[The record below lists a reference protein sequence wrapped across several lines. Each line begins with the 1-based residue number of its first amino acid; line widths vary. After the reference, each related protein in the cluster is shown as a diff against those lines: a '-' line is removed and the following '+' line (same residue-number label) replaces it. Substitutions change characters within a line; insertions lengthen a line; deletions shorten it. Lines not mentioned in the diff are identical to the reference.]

1 MKSTK
6 VRSGSQNL
14 ANKTGNKGTQH
25 SRLQNLINWFHLKT
39 ASVCVGSRETG
50 STTEIPN

>member
-14 ANKTGNKGTQH
+14 ANKTENKGTQH
-25 SRLQNLINWFHLKT
+25 SRLQLNWFYLKT
-39 ASVCVGSRETG
+39 TSICAGSKETD
-50 STTEIPN
+50 STTEIAN